1 MSPKY
6 QKIEVQLS
14 DKDGDAVAI
23 LARCRS
29 AGRSA
34 GLSQSVLS
42 DFLGEATSS
51 DYDNLIATA
60 MRWFNCR

>member
-1 MSPKY
+1 MTPKY
-6 QKIEVQLS
+6 QKIEVQLT

-34 GLSQSVLS
+34 GLSPSVLG